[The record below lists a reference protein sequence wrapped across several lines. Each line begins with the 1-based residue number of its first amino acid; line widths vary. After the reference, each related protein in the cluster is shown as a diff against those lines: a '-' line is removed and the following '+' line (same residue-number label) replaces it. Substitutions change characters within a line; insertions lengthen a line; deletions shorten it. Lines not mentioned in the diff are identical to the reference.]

1 VSRWKQHML
10 AAPGVIVS
18 LLPKFAC
25 PVCAAASL
33 GVLSSLGL
41 GYLLS
46 ARYLLPLTAALLVLA
61 LAALAFKAR
70 TRHGYGPF
78 FVGVSA
84 AAGVLLSK
92 FVWESNPTMYATLG
106 LLMVSSVWNAWPRRR
121 ASVLAACPACE
132 QNETLMKGE

>member
-1 VSRWKQHML
+1 ML
-10 AAPGVIVS
+10 AAPGVVVS

-46 ARYLLPLTAALLVLA
+46 ARYLLPLTAALLALA

-78 FVGVSA
+78 LVGVSA

-92 FVWESNPTMYATLG
+92 FVWESNPTMYAALG
-106 LLMVSSVWNAWPRRR
+106 LLMVSSVWNAWPRRSAR
-121 ASVLAACPACE
+121 VLAACPACE
-132 QNETLMKGE
+132 QDETLMKGE